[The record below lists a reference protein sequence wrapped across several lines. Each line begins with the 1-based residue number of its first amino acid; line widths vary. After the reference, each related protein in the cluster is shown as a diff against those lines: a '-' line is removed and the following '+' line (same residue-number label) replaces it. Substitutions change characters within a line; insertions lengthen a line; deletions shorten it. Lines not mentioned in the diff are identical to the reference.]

1 MAIRL
6 EFAPGRVTAYLE
18 GEIDHHNAAALRE
31 CIDEAVEKHRPETLR
46 IDFGGVSF
54 MDSSG
59 VGLVIGRTSVMP
71 VSYTHLDVYKR
82 QADGSARESPVA
94 WRAPARAGRSGYSRA
109 LFPLRCAWARR

>member
-46 IDFGGVSF
+46 IDFGG
-54 MDSSG
+54 DSSG
-59 VGLVIGRTSVMP
+59 VGLVIGRTSVMQALGGKVEVVNLTP
-71 VSYTHLDVYKR
+71 QAYKVMRLAKLDQLAVIRQKR
-82 QADGSARESPVA
+82 KDG
-94 WRAPARAGRSGYSRA
+94 
-109 LFPLRCAWARR
+109 

>member
-31 CIDEAVEKHRPETLR
+31 CIDEAVEQHRPETLR

-59 VGLVIGRTSVMP
+59 VGLVMGRIGVMRVLGGKVEVVNLTP
-71 VSYTHLDVYKR
+71 QSYKVMQLASLDKLAVIR
-82 QADGSARESPVA
+82 QKEDVKHEGE
-94 WRAPARAGRSGYSRA
+94 
-109 LFPLRCAWARR
+109 

>member
-59 VGLVIGRTSVMP
+59 VGLVIGRTSVM
-71 VSYTHLDVYKR
+71 
-82 QADGSARESPVA
+82 QALGGKVEVVNLTPQAISDAACKAGSACSDSPKA
-94 WRAPARAGRSGYSRA
+94 KGR
-109 LFPLRCAWARR
+109 LRG

>member
-46 IDFGGVSF
+46 IDFGGGGF
-54 MDSSG
+54 LG
-59 VGLVIGRTSVMP
+59 
-71 VSYTHLDVYKR
+71 
-82 QADGSARESPVA
+82 
-94 WRAPARAGRSGYSRA
+94 
-109 LFPLRCAWARR
+109 

>member
-6 EFAPGRVTAYLE
+6 EFAPGRGTAYLE

-59 VGLVIGRTSVMP
+59 VGLVIGRTSVMQALGGK
-71 VSYTHLDVYKR
+71 VEVVNLTSQAYKVMRLAKLDQLAVIRQKR
-82 QADGSARESPVA
+82 KDG
-94 WRAPARAGRSGYSRA
+94 
-109 LFPLRCAWARR
+109 

>member
-6 EFAPGRVTAYLE
+6 EFAPGRVTAFLE

-31 CIDEAVEKHRPETLR
+31 CIDEAIEQHRPETLR

-59 VGLVIGRTSVMP
+59 IGLVMGRVSVMRVLGGRVEALNLTP
-71 VSYTHLDVYKR
+71 QAYKVMQLASLDQLAVIRKKR
-82 QADGSARESPVA
+82 KDGTEHE
-94 WRAPARAGRSGYSRA
+94 GE
-109 LFPLRCAWARR
+109 

>member
-59 VGLVIGRTSVMP
+59 VGLVIGRTSVMHALGGKVEVVNLTP
-71 VSYTHLDVYKR
+71 QAYKVMRLAKLDQLAVIRQKR
-82 QADGSARESPVA
+82 KDG
-94 WRAPARAGRSGYSRA
+94 
-109 LFPLRCAWARR
+109 

>member
-1 MAIRL
+1 MGGIIR
-6 EFAPGRVTAYLE
+6 GNSIGVCTGAYLE

-59 VGLVIGRTSVMP
+59 VGLVIGRTSVMQALGGK
-71 VSYTHLDVYKR
+71 VEVVNLTSQAYKVMRLAKLDQLAVIRQKR
-82 QADGSARESPVA
+82 KDG
-94 WRAPARAGRSGYSRA
+94 
-109 LFPLRCAWARR
+109 